1 MRPFRIFR
9 PVSGDIQSCLLQ
21 LGRFIKCY
29 LFVLTGRDLTIPVQF
44 MGEPFF
50 FSPEEEKKR
59 RLTFVGIAPD
69 NAAGIEKSII
79 SIDDISDEIGIP
91 REIMVVSHLDN
102 ARTAMELSDLVR
114 KYDDLTVI
122 ESSGIYGLDMQRCV
136 AESSG
141 NYIVTFSPYMS
152 YAPSWADVIDRFI
165 KSREKKVL
173 YSALSIYPRKILEE
187 TGGWRGLRVCWD
199 TDFLARVSRTFGIIF
214 VPVEDGDFPQS
225 FLYSTGNFFKKHR
238 STNRALR
245 VNSSLLR
252 YRDSMIACNFSFR
265 DIIERGRLEAFSR
278 RPIVQLRLITA
289 YILAQWYIR
298 KHHDTDENRYVR
310 LAEAFLESITFKEYE
325 RFTGDSL
332 AIRLKI
338 NPGDMNYLRK
348 HSSTWQKMEERIQ
361 SLITT

>member
-1 MRPFRIFR
+1 
-9 PVSGDIQSCLLQ
+9 LL
-21 LGRFIKCY
+21 
-29 LFVLTGRDLTIPVQF
+29 VVTEPDLTIPVQF

-59 RLTFVGIAPD
+59 KLTFVGIAPE
-69 NAAGIEKSII
+69 NATSIEKSII

-91 REIMVVSHLDN
+91 REIFVVSHLDN
-102 ARTAMELSDLVR
+102 PRTAMELNDLVR
-114 KYDDLTVI
+114 KYEELTVI

-141 NYIVTFSPYMS
+141 NYIVTFSPDSTYD
-152 YAPSWADVIDRFI
+152 PSWADVIDRFI

-214 VPVEDGDFPQS
+214 IPVENGDFPHS
-225 FLYSTGNFFKKHR
+225 FLYSTGNSIKKHR
-238 STNRALR
+238 SANRALM

-265 DIIERGRLEAFSR
+265 DIIERIRLERFSR
-278 RPIVQLRLITA
+278 RPKAQVRLLAA
-289 YILAQWYIR
+289 YLLARWYLR
-298 KHHDTDENRYVR
+298 KHQDSDENRYVR
-310 LAEAFLESITFKEYE
+310 LADAFLESIIFKEYE
-325 RFTGDSL
+325 RFTGESMS
-332 AIRLKI
+332 IRLKI
-338 NPGDMNYLRK
+338 NSGDMRYLSG
-348 HSSTWQKMEERIQ
+348 HSSTWQKMQERIQ
-361 SLITT
+361 ALIQT